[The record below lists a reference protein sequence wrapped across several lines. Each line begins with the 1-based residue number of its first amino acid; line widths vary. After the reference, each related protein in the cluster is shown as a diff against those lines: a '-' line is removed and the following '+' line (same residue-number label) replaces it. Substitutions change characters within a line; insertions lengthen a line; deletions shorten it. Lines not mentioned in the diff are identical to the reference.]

1 MGKKQLDITFYEDV
15 VAQRAKTWLVE
26 DINKAKTEGKLNT
39 LKVRQLEKDLIDIGT
54 RLTAQ
59 VYTASLVLRN
69 WGIIDIAPEVGR
81 SPSEVGEYL
90 AAKATA
96 PKEVLKLLEELYFN
110 NRDRKIKPRK

>member
-39 LKVRQLEKDLIDIGT
+39 LKVRQLEKDLIDVGVRLIG
-54 RLTAQ
+54 Q
-59 VYTASLVLRN
+59 VYTASLVLRGFGN
-69 WGIIDIAPEVGR
+69 VDIAPEVGR
-81 SPSEVGEYL
+81 FPDAVGEYL

-96 PKEVLKLLEELYFN
+96 PKEGLERLEKLYKE
-110 NRDRKIKPRK
+110 NRKRKIEQRD